1 MQILNLFRRT
11 IPIAKNSFQLLGYKP
26 EFFNSQCFNFFI
38 SLFANSECILNTC
51 TWTVIIYFCVLYL
64 SPNMWGDIYFKKVKI
79 SSILDNCEEN

>member
-38 SLFANSECILNTC
+38 SLFANSECILNTFSMHVHGLSSFTFVSYISPQIC
-51 TWTVIIYFCVLYL
+51 GEIYIL
-64 SPNMWGDIYFKKVKI
+64 KK
-79 SSILDNCEEN
+79 